1 MTDTAGRLL
10 EFRMPDVGEG
20 LTEAELLT
28 WYVRPG
34 DTVVDGQTVC
44 EIETAKAVVELPIP
58 FDGVVR
64 ELRCAEGETVPVG
77 AVVITVAQ
85 APDPS
90 LAPPAREPVLVG
102 YGVASG
108 TTSRRRRTVG
118 PPPTRLAEPGS
129 GPVLAKPPVRKLAK
143 DLGVDLTRVV
153 PSGPQGVIL
162 RADVHAAAH
171 TAGTVVAPAPAP
183 APASPSVPQ
192 ESAPAPDG
200 EPTAARET
208 RQPRETR
215 VPVRGVRRA
224 TAAAVT
230 ASAFSAPHV
239 TEFVTVDVTRTMKLV
254 RDLRREPRFADRRVG
269 PLLLVAK
276 ALLVAVERNP
286 EINAS
291 WDDRAQEIVRKHYVD
306 LGIAAATPRGL
317 IVPAVKDAHTL
328 SLADLAGAL
337 DDLVDAA
344 RAGRTSPAALS
355 GGTVTVTNIGV
366 FGVDS
371 GTPILNPG
379 EAAILAVGAITPR
392 PWVHKGKVV
401 PRQVVTL
408 SLSFD
413 HRLVDGEL
421 GSRVLADVAAVLERP
436 HRLIAWS

>member
-1 MTDTAGRLL
+1 
-10 EFRMPDVGEG
+10 
-20 LTEAELLT
+20 
-28 WYVRPG
+28 
-34 DTVVDGQTVC
+34 
-44 EIETAKAVVELPIP
+44 
-58 FDGVVR
+58 
-64 ELRCAEGETVPVG
+64 
-77 AVVITVAQ
+77 
-85 APDPS
+85 
-90 LAPPAREPVLVG
+90 
-102 YGVASG
+102 
-108 TTSRRRRTVG
+108 
-118 PPPTRLAEPGS
+118 
-129 GPVLAKPPVRKLAK
+129 
-143 DLGVDLTRVV
+143 
-153 PSGPQGVIL
+153 
-162 RADVHAAAH
+162 
-171 TAGTVVAPAPAP
+171 
-183 APASPSVPQ
+183 
-192 ESAPAPDG
+192 
-200 EPTAARET
+200 
-208 RQPRETR
+208 
-215 VPVRGVRRA
+215 VRRA

-254 RDLRREPRFADRRVG
+254 RDLRREPHFADRRVG

-291 WDDRAQEIVRKHYVD
+291 WDDGAQEIVRKHYVD

-328 SLADLAGAL
+328 SLAELAGAL

-379 EAAILAVGAITPR
+379 EAAILAVGAIRPR

-421 GSRVLADVAAVLERP
+421 GSKVLADVAAVLERP

>member
-1 MTDTAGRLL
+1 MTDTVGRLL

-20 LTEAELLT
+20 LTEAEVLT

-58 FDGVVR
+58 FDGVVQ
-64 ELRCAEGETVPVG
+64 ELRCAEGERVAVG
-77 AVVITVAQ
+77 AVVITVADAEVQ
-85 APDPS
+85 A
-90 LAPPAREPVLVG
+90 APELPETPQAAPQRQPVLVG
-102 YGVASG
+102 YGVAPEAAK
-108 TTSRRRRTVG
+108 RRRRTADPTATRPAG
-118 PPPTRLAEPGS
+118 PGR
-129 GPVLAKPPVRKLAK
+129 VLAKPPVRKLAK
-143 DLGVDLTRVV
+143 DLGVDLACVL
-153 PSGPQGVIL
+153 PSGPNGIIT
-162 RADVHAAAH
+162 RADVHAAAKAAD
-171 TAGTVVAPAPAP
+171 TAAVPASAPPEPVPAPG
-183 APASPSVPQ
+183 
-192 ESAPAPDG
+192 G
-200 EPTAARET
+200 E
-208 RQPRETR
+208 PRETR

-230 ASAFSAPHV
+230 SSAFSAPHV

-254 RDLRREPRFADRRVG
+254 RELKREPRFADRRVG
-269 PLLLVAK
+269 PLLLVAR
-276 ALLVAVERNP
+276 ALLVAIERNP

-291 WDDRAQEIVRKHYVD
+291 WDDEAQEIVRKNYVN

-317 IVPAVKDAHTL
+317 IVPNIKDAHML
-328 SLADLAGAL
+328 SLAALAGAL

-379 EAAILAVGAITPR
+379 EAAILAVGAIGSH
-392 PWVHKGKVV
+392 PWVHKGKVTS
-401 PRQVVTL
+401 RQIVTL
-408 SLSFD
+408 ALSFD

-421 GSRVLADVAAVLERP
+421 GSKVLADVAAVLERP
-436 HRLIAWS
+436 SRLIAWS

>member
-1 MTDTAGRLL
+1 
-10 EFRMPDVGEG
+10 
-20 LTEAELLT
+20 
-28 WYVRPG
+28 
-34 DTVVDGQTVC
+34 
-44 EIETAKAVVELPIP
+44 
-58 FDGVVR
+58 
-64 ELRCAEGETVPVG
+64 
-77 AVVITVAQ
+77 
-85 APDPS
+85 
-90 LAPPAREPVLVG
+90 
-102 YGVASG
+102 
-108 TTSRRRRTVG
+108 
-118 PPPTRLAEPGS
+118 
-129 GPVLAKPPVRKLAK
+129 
-143 DLGVDLTRVV
+143 
-153 PSGPQGVIL
+153 
-162 RADVHAAAH
+162 
-171 TAGTVVAPAPAP
+171 
-183 APASPSVPQ
+183 
-192 ESAPAPDG
+192 
-200 EPTAARET
+200 
-208 RQPRETR
+208 
-215 VPVRGVRRA
+215 
-224 TAAAVT
+224 
-230 ASAFSAPHV
+230 V

-254 RDLRREPRFADRRVG
+254 RELRREPRFADRRVG

-276 ALLVAVERNP
+276 ALLVAVARNP

-291 WDDRAQEIVRKHYVD
+291 WDDEAQEIVRKHYVD

-328 SLADLAGAL
+328 SLAELAGAL

-421 GSRVLADVAAVLERP
+421 GSKVLADVAAVLERP